1 MIYDQ
6 VKNLA
11 AYAGLGENFAKAAA
25 FLKETDLSGL
35 PLGKTEV
42 AGSDVFVAVSEYD
55 PLPKEEK
62 SYESHDRYADI
73 QIVLSGS
80 ERIGYMPREKAGAS
94 KGYQADNDLTFYEE
108 GTDPGIYLPLNDEMC
123 AILLPEDVHKPGCLP
138 GSGKVRKA
146 VVKVR
151 L

>member
-6 VKNLA
+6 VKNLGN
-11 AYAGLGENFAKAAA
+11 YASLGENFAKAAA
-25 FLKETDLSGL
+25 FVEKNDLAAL
-35 PLGKTEV
+35 PLGKTEI
-42 AGSDVFVAVSEYD
+42 AGNDVFVAVSEYE
-55 PLPKEEK
+55 PLEKEEK

-73 QIVLSGS
+73 QIVVSGC
-80 ERIGYMPREKAGAS
+80 EEIGYLPREKAGAS

-108 GTDPGIYLPLNDEMC
+108 GDDAGLYLPISPDMC
-123 AILLPEDVHKPGCLP
+123 AILLPEDVHKPGCRP

-146 VVKVR
+146 VVKVK